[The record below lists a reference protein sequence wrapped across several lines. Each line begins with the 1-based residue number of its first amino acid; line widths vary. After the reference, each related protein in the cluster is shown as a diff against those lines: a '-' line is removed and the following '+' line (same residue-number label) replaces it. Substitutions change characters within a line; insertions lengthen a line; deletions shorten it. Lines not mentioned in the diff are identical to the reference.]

1 MIKRTKEQ
9 RSIELLQGLMKQ
21 DYAVDSANLDI
32 LEDLIEQAK
41 KDEDSKLAD
50 YDPIMYALNLA
61 VRVTLEDGLD
71 PQLVIPLAAIALIEI
86 DTHTMN
92 NLKFKI

>member
-1 MIKRTKEQ
+1 MEMIKRTKEQ

-32 LEDLIEQAK
+32 LEDLIEQAE
-41 KDEDSKLAD
+41 KDEDSKLSD

-61 VRVTLEDGLD
+61 VRVTLEDVEYWDNDGD
-71 PQLVIPLAAIALIEI
+71 MEI
-86 DTHTMN
+86 KYQI
-92 NLKFKI
+92 LKEEFLKDIGQ

>member
-1 MIKRTKEQ
+1 MEMIKRTKEQ

-50 YDPIMYALNLA
+50 YDPIMYAFELSCKGNLRGWA
-61 VRVTLEDGLD
+61 GSTVGNTVSSYCINR
-71 PQLVIPLAAIALIEI
+71 
-86 DTHTMN
+86 
-92 NLKFKI
+92 K